1 MGTLYK
7 SLLLFGMNWM
17 DAQFTLLWI
26 RLNVASEGNALMAR
40 LLDHGEL
47 SFLSVKLAVGA
58 IAAYVLYRSAE
69 IPMAKRGMKLVLG
82 IYGLLMM
89 VHLIT
94 GLSVLGWHG
103 PQNALT
109 YLSRLPNA
117 LLTIFS

>member
-17 DAQFTLLWI
+17 DAQLTLLWI
-26 RLNVASEGNALMAR
+26 RLNVATEGNALMAR
-40 LLDHGEL
+40 LLDHGAL
-47 SFLSVKLAVGA
+47 PFLSVKLAVGA
-58 IAAYVLYRSAE
+58 VAAYVLYRSAE
-69 IPMAKRGMKLVLG
+69 IPMAKLGMKVVLG

-94 GLSVLGWHG
+94 GLSVLGWHV

-109 YLSRLPNA
+109 YLSSLPSA
-117 LLTIFS
+117 LLTFFS